1 MLLDFQTA
9 VLLAFVAVITALSI
23 VTLTNT
29 NIR

>member
-1 MLLDFQTA
+1 MLLDFQTT

-23 VTLTNT
+23 VTLMNI

>member
-1 MLLDFQTA
+1 MLLDFQTT

-23 VTLTNT
+23 VTLMNT